1 MRKFAVIGLG
11 RFGATLART
20 LAERGAEVIAVDKDA
35 RIVEEFK
42 EIVTLAVRLDSTD
55 EEALRSQ
62 GLDKVDVAVVSIG
75 EDFEASVLTTALL
88 KRLGV
93 PVVIARASGSA
104 SHIQERILSLV
115 GADRVI
121 LPEVE
126 MGKRLAQNL
135 LISNIL
141 DYVLISEKYSAA
153 EIRAPKAFWGKM
165 IGELRIRE
173 RYNVNILEVKKIS
186 GEGKDAKIKRINYL
200 PQAKDIIEKGDIL
213 LVIGKEEDIERIAK
227 EE

>member
-1 MRKFAVIGLG
+1 LEKI
-11 RFGATLART
+11 
-20 LAERGAEVIAVDKDA
+20 EN
-35 RIVEEFK
+35 
-42 EIVTLAVRLDSTD
+42 
-55 EEALRSQ
+55 
-62 GLDKVDVAVVSIG
+62 
-75 EDFEASVLTTALL
+75 FEASVLTTALL

-104 SHIQERILSLV
+104 SRIQERILSLV

-121 LPEVE
+121 LPEV
-126 MGKRLAQNL
+126 
-135 LISNIL
+135 
-141 DYVLISEKYSAA
+141 
-153 EIRAPKAFWGKM
+153 KM

-186 GEGKDAKIKRINYL
+186 GEGKDTKIKRINYL

-227 EE
+227 EG

>member
-20 LAERGAEVIAVDKDA
+20 LAERGAEVIAVDKDTK
-35 RIVEEFK
+35 IVDEFK
-42 EIVTLAVRLDSTD
+42 EIATLAVRLDSTD
-55 EEALRSQ
+55 EEALKSQ
-62 GLDKVDVAVVSIG
+62 GIDKVNVAIVSIG
-75 EDFEASVLTTALL
+75 EDFQASVLTTALL
-88 KRLGV
+88 KRMGV
-93 PVVIARASGSA
+93 PVVIARAPGSA
-104 SHIQERILSLV
+104 SHIQERILNLV

-141 DYVLISEKYSAA
+141 DYMLISEKYSAA
-153 EIRAPKAFWGKM
+153 EIRAPEAFWGKR

-173 RYNVNILEVKKIS
+173 RYNVNILEVKKMS
-186 GEGKDAKIKRINYL
+186 GDGKDARIEKINYF
-200 PQAKDIIEKGDIL
+200 PRAKDVIEKEDIL
-213 LVIGKEEDIERIAK
+213 LVIGEEEDIKRMSK